1 LESLDSLS
9 LKTLGLNEDFLLV
22 TKNWLYKYAKE
33 EYSRLIQKFVA
44 VGSDISSYD
53 VTVLTKDIIT
63 YLECLK
69 NISREGDFDVA
80 FLPHLL
86 SQNS

>member
-1 LESLDSLS
+1 
-9 LKTLGLNEDFLLV
+9 
-22 TKNWLYKYAKE
+22 
-33 EYSRLIQKFVA
+33 LIQNFIA
-44 VGSDISSYD
+44 VGNDISGYD
-53 VTVLTKDIIT
+53 AIVLTKDIIT